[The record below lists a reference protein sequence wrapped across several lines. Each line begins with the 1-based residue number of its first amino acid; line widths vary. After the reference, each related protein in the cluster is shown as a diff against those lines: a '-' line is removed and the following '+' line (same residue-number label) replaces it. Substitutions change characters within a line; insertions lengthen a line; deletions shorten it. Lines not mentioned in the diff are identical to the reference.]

1 MRRRFVYDGFGNA
14 VELTGD
20 GHARMHFI
28 QPEITPYKS
37 MIDGSVIDSRSKH
50 EEHLRRHGY
59 RVVEP
64 SEVTPDRINEYATR
78 QPDVS
83 PEKRK
88 ELIRAQIDAMPHE
101 KFRAAIKRDIDRVKW
116 NSNR

>member
-1 MRRRFVYDGFGNA
+1 MKRRFVYDGFGNA
-14 VELTGD
+14 VEITHD
-20 GHARMHFI
+20 GYARMHFI
-28 QPEITPYKS
+28 QPEITPYRS
-37 MIDGSVIDSRSKH
+37 MLDGTVIDSRSKH
-50 EEHLRRHGY
+50 NEHLKKNGY

-64 SEVTPDRINEYATR
+64 SEVTPDRIHDYQTR

-101 KFRAAIKRDIDRVKW
+101 QFRAAIQRDINRVKW
-116 NSNR
+116 NSNS